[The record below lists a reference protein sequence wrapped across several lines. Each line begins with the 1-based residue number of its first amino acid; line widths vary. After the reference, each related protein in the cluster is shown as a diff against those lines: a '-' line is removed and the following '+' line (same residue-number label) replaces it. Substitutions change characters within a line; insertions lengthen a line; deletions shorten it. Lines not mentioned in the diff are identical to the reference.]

1 MKIAE
6 IYKSIQGEGLI
17 TGTPSVFIRASG
29 CNLRCWFCDTPYA
42 SWRPEGEDYAV
53 DEIIAEVEEWDV
65 KHVVITGGE
74 PMLFA
79 EMIPLCRELKRRG
92 RHITIETAGTLYLP
106 AACDLMSISPKLSS
120 SGPDP
125 ERHAHWARRHERQ
138 RLQREVLMRL
148 MAEYDYQLKYV
159 VDRVDDVAEVE
170 EMLASLPAV
179 SAERVLLMPQG
190 RTMEEM
196 TSRSLWLAELC
207 HERGWAICPRR
218 QLEGFGP
225 VRGT

>member
-1 MKIAE
+1 
-6 IYKSIQGEGLI
+6 
-17 TGTPSVFIRASG
+17 
-29 CNLRCWFCDTPYA
+29 
-42 SWRPEGEDYAV
+42 
-53 DEIIAEVEEWDV
+53 
-65 KHVVITGGE
+65 
-74 PMLFA
+74 
-79 EMIPLCRELKRRG
+79 
-92 RHITIETAGTLYLP
+92 
-106 AACDLMSISPKLSS
+106 
-120 SGPDP
+120 
-125 ERHAHWARRHERQ
+125 
-138 RLQREVLMRL
+138 MRL

-218 QLEGFGP
+218 QLEWFGP